1 MRHRCLRKSS
11 RITHAD
17 QSPHNA
23 DLVSLAPSRIWRA
36 LITPGYSQIV
46 QLGVE
51 WPIEAVWSLTLHG
64 ATRLNRG
71 FGKDQ
76 SGTDGVSGTLCLWT
90 LDPDTECRDSLR
102 YPRKSRMCRTTGQTS
117 QASPL
122 NHPASPSMPPT
133 PSGTPQFPTLNTR
146 LFHHSLISPEQI
158 IVPACP
164 CVNESLASSDQASSS
179 IQSPYGA
186 AGCQWRPLKRIES
199 SAFSIEQLCRSLG

>member
-1 MRHRCLRKSS
+1 MSPRVTEWLWSVRHRCLRKSS

-102 YPRKSRMCRTTGQTS
+102 YPRKSRMCRTTGPHHLTQTQQIPTKTQS
-117 QASPL
+117 CLPHHRARLDSPL
-122 NHPASPSMPPT
+122 STHAYSIIASSAPSRSSSLRVPASTRVSHRVIKHHRASKVPT
-133 PSGTPQFPTLNTR
+133 APQAASGDL
-146 LFHHSLISPEQI
+146 
-158 IVPACP
+158 
-164 CVNESLASSDQASSS
+164 
-179 IQSPYGA
+179 
-186 AGCQWRPLKRIES
+186 
-199 SAFSIEQLCRSLG
+199 